1 MSDVGPDYVL
11 IKQKMSF
18 EAAISGGKGVA
29 SANIRNDC
37 YEGPSET
44 PSPNLP

>member
-18 EAAISGGKGVA
+18 GVAISDGKGVA
-29 SANIRNDC
+29 SANIRTDC
-37 YEGPSET
+37 YEGSSET